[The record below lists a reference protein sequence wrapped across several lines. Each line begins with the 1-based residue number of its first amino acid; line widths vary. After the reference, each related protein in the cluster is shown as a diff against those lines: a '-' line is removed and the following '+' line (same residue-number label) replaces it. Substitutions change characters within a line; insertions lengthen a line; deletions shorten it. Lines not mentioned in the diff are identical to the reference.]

1 MGTKLEHVTFY
12 INGEPIDSLSDISDV
27 TEYEEYEECDASESY
42 VRKLNSDEVTF
53 ELSAESADVLNLRNY
68 VVHNV

>member
-12 INGEPIDSLSDISDV
+12 INGEPIDGLSDISEV
-27 TEYEEYEECDASESY
+27 TESDVSETY

-53 ELSAESADVLNLRNY
+53 DLSAESADILNLRNY
-68 VVHNV
+68 VVHDI

>member
-27 TEYEEYEECDASESY
+27 TEYENGDASETHVS
-42 VRKLNSDEVTF
+42 KLSSDEVTF
-53 ELSAESADVLNLRNY
+53 ELSAESTDVLNLRNY

>member
-12 INGEPIDSLSDISDV
+12 INGEPIDGLSDISEV
-27 TEYEEYEECDASESY
+27 TESDVSETY

-68 VVHNV
+68 VVHDI

>member
-12 INGEPIDSLSDISDV
+12 INGDPIDGLSDISEV
-27 TEYEEYEECDASESY
+27 TESDASETY
-42 VRKLNSDEVTF
+42 VSKLSSDEVTF

>member
-12 INGEPIDSLSDISDV
+12 INGEPIDGLSDISEV
-27 TEYEEYEECDASESY
+27 TESDASETY

-68 VVHNV
+68 VVHDI

>member
-12 INGEPIDSLSDISDV
+12 INGEPIDSLSDFSDI
-27 TEYEEYEECDASESY
+27 TEYENGGASETY

-53 ELSAESADVLNLRNY
+53 ELSAESKDVQNLRNY

>member
-12 INGEPIDSLSDISDV
+12 INGEPIDGLSDISDV
-27 TEYEEYEECDASESY
+27 TTSDVSETY
-42 VRKLNSDEVTF
+42 VSKLSSDKVTF

-68 VVHNV
+68 VAHTI

>member
-1 MGTKLEHVTFY
+1 MGTKLEHVTFC

-27 TEYEEYEECDASESY
+27 TEYEEHGASETY

-53 ELSAESADVLNLRNY
+53 ELSAESKDVQNLRNY

>member
-12 INGEPIDSLSDISDV
+12 INGEPIDGLSDISEV
-27 TEYEEYEECDASESY
+27 TESDVSETY

-53 ELSAESADVLNLRNY
+53 DLSAESADVLNLRNY
-68 VVHNV
+68 VVHDI

>member
-12 INGEPIDSLSDISDV
+12 INGEPIDGLSDISEV
-27 TEYEEYEECDASESY
+27 TESDVSETYVSETY

-53 ELSAESADVLNLRNY
+53 DLSAESADVLNLRNY
-68 VVHNV
+68 VVHDI

>member
-1 MGTKLEHVTFY
+1 MGTELEHVTFY
-12 INGEPIDSLSDISDV
+12 VNGEPIDGLSDISDV
-27 TEYEEYEECDASESY
+27 TEYEDCDASETY
-42 VRKLNSDEVTF
+42 VSKLNSDEVTF

>member
-27 TEYEEYEECDASESY
+27 TEYEEYDASETY
-42 VRKLNSDEVTF
+42 VRKLNSDELTF
-53 ELSAESADVLNLRNY
+53 ELSAESSDVLNLRNY

>member
-12 INGEPIDSLSDISDV
+12 INGEPIESLSDISDV
-27 TEYEEYEECDASESY
+27 TEYEDCDASETY
-42 VRKLNSDEVTF
+42 VSKLNSDEVTF
-53 ELSAESADVLNLRNY
+53 ELSAESADILNLRNY

>member
-12 INGEPIDSLSDISDV
+12 INGEPIDSLSDISEV
-27 TEYEEYEECDASESY
+27 TESDVSEPY

-53 ELSAESADVLNLRNY
+53 ELSAKSADVLNLRNY
-68 VVHNV
+68 VVHDI

>member
-1 MGTKLEHVTFY
+1 MGTELEHVTFY
-12 INGEPIDSLSDISDV
+12 INGEPIDGLSDFSDI
-27 TEYEEYEECDASESY
+27 TEYEEYDASETY

-53 ELSAESADVLNLRNY
+53 ELSAESSDVLNLRNY

>member
-12 INGEPIDSLSDISDV
+12 INGEPIDGLSDVSEVTESDV
-27 TEYEEYEECDASESY
+27 SETY

-53 ELSAESADVLNLRNY
+53 ELSAKSADVLNLRNY
-68 VVHNV
+68 VVHDI

>member
-12 INGEPIDSLSDISDV
+12 INREPIDGLSDISEV
-27 TEYEEYEECDASESY
+27 TESDVSETY

-53 ELSAESADVLNLRNY
+53 DLSAESADVLNLRNY
-68 VVHNV
+68 VVHDI

>member
-27 TEYEEYEECDASESY
+27 TEYENGDASETY
-42 VRKLNSDEVTF
+42 VSKLNSDELTF

-68 VVHNV
+68 LVHNV

>member
-12 INGEPIDSLSDISDV
+12 INGEPIDGLSDISDV
-27 TEYEEYEECDASESY
+27 TEREDRDTSETY
-42 VRKLNSDEVTF
+42 VSKLNSDEVTF
-53 ELSAESADVLNLRNY
+53 ELSAESADILNLRNY

>member
-12 INGEPIDSLSDISDV
+12 INGEPIDGLSDISDV
-27 TEYEEYEECDASESY
+27 TECEECDASETY

-68 VVHNV
+68 VVHDI

>member
-1 MGTKLEHVTFY
+1 MDG
-12 INGEPIDSLSDISDV
+12 LSDISEV
-27 TEYEEYEECDASESY
+27 TESDVSEPY

-53 ELSAESADVLNLRNY
+53 ELSAESADILNLRNY

>member
-12 INGEPIDSLSDISDV
+12 INGEAIDGLSDISDV
-27 TEYEEYEECDASESY
+27 TEYEDRDTPETY
-42 VRKLNSDEVTF
+42 VSKLNSDEVTF
-53 ELSAESADVLNLRNY
+53 ELSAESADILNLRNY

>member
-12 INGEPIDSLSDISDV
+12 INGEPIDGLSDISEV
-27 TEYEEYEECDASESY
+27 TESDVSETY

-53 ELSAESADVLNLRNY
+53 ELRAKSADVLNLRNY
-68 VVHNV
+68 VVHDI

>member
-12 INGEPIDSLSDISDV
+12 INGAPIDGLSDISDV
-27 TEYEEYEECDASESY
+27 TECEECDTSETY
-42 VRKLNSDEVTF
+42 VRKLSSDEVTF

-68 VVHNV
+68 VVHDI